1 VGKAMLTELGYEV
14 WSYSNSREALEVF
27 RQHPQDIDVVI
38 SDQTMP
44 GSTGEVLAKQMLE
57 IRSSI
62 PIILCTGFS
71 HIMNEEKALSMGIRV
86 FLYKPYGIQELA
98 TAIQRAFPNYN

>member
-1 VGKAMLTELGYEV
+1 MTSGPIQ
-14 WSYSNSREALEVF
+14 NSREALEVF

-44 GSTGEVLAKQMLE
+44 ESTGEILAKQMLE

-71 HIMNEEKALSMGIRV
+71 HTMNEEKALSMGIRV
-86 FLYKPYGIQELA
+86 FLHKPYGIQELA